1 MRYINTSGYNPKK
14 LKIES
19 QKKLV
24 ELNSFPTIIEKKAFL
39 DIAANQIWTKHKV
52 AFEKLS
58 HHKCWFSEAFATV
71 SDFQIEHFRPKKRVQ
86 LIRNKDNYLEAR
98 TVADDEGYWWLSY
111 ELDNF
116 RLAGSKPNQFKGSY
130 FPLESG
136 SRIGTSLSD
145 SWKLEKPM
153 FIDPCKKEDV
163 DLITYDG
170 VEPKEANPD
179 VNSIEHIRAR
189 ISINLF
195 GLKIDKLKNARSRVF
210 ETAKNYYNSA
220 ELNWN
225 AMNENNGINQVAYNL
240 AKQNFD
246 NNCSYLVLMLKP
258 DKEFTRMVLAFLIA
272 ANLNWVN
279 QYILDIAKAN
289 KFI

>member
-24 ELNSFPTIIEKKAFL
+24 ELNSFPTSIEKKAFL

-86 LIRNKDNYLEAR
+86 LIRNKDNYVEAR
-98 TVADDEGYWWLSY
+98 TVADDEGYWWLSF